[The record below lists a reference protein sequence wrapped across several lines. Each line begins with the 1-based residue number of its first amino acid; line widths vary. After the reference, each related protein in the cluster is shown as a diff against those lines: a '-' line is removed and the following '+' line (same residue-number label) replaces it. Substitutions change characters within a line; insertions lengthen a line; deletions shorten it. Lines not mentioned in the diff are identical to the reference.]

1 MDARPDKMLSWVL
14 PLAFSVAVDELE
26 ELFGEG
32 TRESG
37 DFFVARDVDLS
48 WSMVAETR
56 LR

>member
-1 MDARPDKMLSWVL
+1 MLSWVL

-26 ELFGEG
+26 ELFGDG